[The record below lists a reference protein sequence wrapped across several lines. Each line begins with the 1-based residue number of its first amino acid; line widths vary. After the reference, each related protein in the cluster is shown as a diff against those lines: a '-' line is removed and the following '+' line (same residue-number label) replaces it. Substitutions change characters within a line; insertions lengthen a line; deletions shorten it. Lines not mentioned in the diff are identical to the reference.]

1 MSTPRVYG
9 VALRQAALGRC
20 VADMNKKEEYRRWRK
35 KNVDFMDKVRVY
47 EMWARR
53 RCHLPT

>member
-1 MSTPRVYG
+1 VYG